1 MSPKFTYIYDT
12 YCGWC
17 RGAHPVIAA
26 LIESGAEV
34 EMLHAHLFQGVNAHR
49 MADGFGKVAL
59 AHDTRVAGLT
69 GQDFDRR
76 YIDSV
81 LQSPTEVLDSTFTA
95 WAAALV
101 HNQGA
106 HAEIKLARDLQ
117 NQRYIEG
124 VSAQNRSA
132 VETALA
138 RLGVTASLEDGAKA
152 AAQTAAKARQTLA
165 SLNLGGVPQL
175 IVDENGQRRVISIA
189 DFYKSPTAV
198 TALAS

>member
-1 MSPKFTYIYDT
+1 MSRRFTYIYNT

-34 EMLHAHLFQGVNAHR
+34 EMLHIHLFQGANAHR

-69 GQDFDRR
+69 GEVFDQR
-76 YIDSV
+76 YVDHV
-81 LQSPTEVLDSTFTA
+81 LGSPTEVLDSTFTA

-101 HNQGA
+101 HDQGA
-106 HAEIKLARDLQ
+106 SAEIKLAHDLQ
-117 NQRYIEG
+117 NQRYIDG
-124 VSAQNRSA
+124 ISAQNRAA

-138 RLGVTASLEDGAKA
+138 RLGVTAPLDDGAKA
-152 AAQTAAKARQTLA
+152 AAQTAARARQTLA

-175 IVDENGQRRVISIA
+175 IVEKTGQRHVLSIA
-189 DFYKSPTAV
+189 DFYKSPSSV